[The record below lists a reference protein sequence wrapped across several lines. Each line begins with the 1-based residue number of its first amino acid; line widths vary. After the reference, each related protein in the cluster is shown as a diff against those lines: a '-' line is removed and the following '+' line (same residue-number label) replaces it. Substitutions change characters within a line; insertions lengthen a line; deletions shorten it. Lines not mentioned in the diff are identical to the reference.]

1 MSNII
6 KVVLGILGLIIA
18 FALISFVL
26 KLISMIST
34 IVIVG
39 IIVGVV
45 VSLIRRGRSKRKNTA
60 A

>member
-1 MSNII
+1 
-6 KVVLGILGLIIA
+6 LIIA

-34 IVIVG
+34 IVIVV